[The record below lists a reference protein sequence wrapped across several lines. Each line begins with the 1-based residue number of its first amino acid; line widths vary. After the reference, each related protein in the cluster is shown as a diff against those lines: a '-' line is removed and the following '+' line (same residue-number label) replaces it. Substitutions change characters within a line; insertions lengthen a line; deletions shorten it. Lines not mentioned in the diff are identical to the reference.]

1 MRFLVKSLIGLA
13 ITALTV
19 ALLALALAQIWR
31 AVADRG
37 DGGRQRPAAEQ
48 VFTARLL
55 TIRPVTLTPV
65 TEVFGRVQARRRL
78 ELRAGT
84 GGRIVM
90 LDPAMHEGGAV
101 RQDQLLVQIDPAP
114 ARAAR
119 DTQLAAQDAATAA
132 LQDAQIAVGIATAD
146 LAAAQEQQ
154 SLRQAAQQRQRDLAG
169 RGLGTSAER
178 EAAELAVSTGEQA
191 VLTRRSALAQ
201 AESAVTS
208 AQNDLRRIAIALA
221 EAERELQLTEI
232 RARFDGRV
240 TEVTAVEGGL
250 VSANEKLADLI
261 DPAALEVAVTL
272 SLQEFAR
279 LTGDG
284 GQLQDRRA
292 VVRVPGGAGG
302 GDLPATLDRAAAS
315 VAEGEAGRTVYAALD
330 SQANALRPG
339 DFVTLAIQEPPLA
352 GVAQIPAAAV
362 GGDGAVLVAGAEGRL
377 TAVPVTVLRRQ
388 GDDVIISVAEDLDG
402 ARIVAERS
410 PQLGTGIMV
419 REAAG
424 PESRAPTAGNPQA
437 PKATA
442 ATEGVARPGAPGQGG
457 DG

>member
-1 MRFLVKSLIGLA
+1 MRFLAKSLIGLA
-13 ITALTV
+13 ITALTLG
-19 ALLALALAQIWR
+19 LLVLAFAQIWR

-37 DGGRQRPAAEQ
+37 DDGRQRPAAEQ

-55 TIRPVTLTPV
+55 TVQPMTVTPV

-78 ELRAGT
+78 EMRAGT

-132 LQDAQIAVGIATAD
+132 LQDAQVSVGIATAD

-154 SLRQAAQQRQRDLAG
+154 ALRQAAQQRQRDLAG

-221 EAERELQLTEI
+221 EAERELELTEV

-240 TEVTAVEGGL
+240 TDVTAVEGGL

-261 DPAALEVAVTL
+261 DPGALEVAVTL

-279 LTGDG
+279 LTGDDG
-284 GQLQDRRA
+284 RLESRQA
-292 VVRVPGGAGG
+292 VVLLSDDT
-302 GDLPATLDRAAAS
+302 DLPAVLDRAAAS
-315 VAEGEAGRTVYAALD
+315 VAEGEAGRTVYAALG
-330 SQANALRPG
+330 AGAEALRPG
-339 DFVTLAIQEPPLA
+339 DFVSLAIDEPALS
-352 GVAQIPAAAV
+352 GVAQIPASAI
-362 GGDGAVLVAGAEGRL
+362 GGDGAVLVADADGRL
-377 TAVPVTVLRRQ
+377 QAMPVSVLRRQ
-388 GDDVIISVAEDLDG
+388 GDDVIITVPTDLAG

-410 PQLGTGIMV
+410 PQLGTGILV

-424 PESRAPTAGNPQA
+424 NRARPAGDGSHGSSGGA
-437 PKATA
+437 TTA
-442 ATEGVARPGAPGQGG
+442 AREPGPRPGQAQRGG